1 LFDPAS
7 EFGNHINLPAD
18 FDEVDELA
26 APFGPLPPC
35 PKSSPSNSMKKIPE
49 EDESCSSSSANLSSI
64 PKTEVEVFEF
74 REVEASPAKPSKEAC
89 AQTNLSDGDQ
99 SPPGPAIQSEPT
111 APSPPPTNP
120 AAVRATN
127 PLLGC
132 SPSHKPSAAD
142 SVVKDLEVDDEDEDE
157 LEFPSEK
164 SSVCDCPAHVHDRES
179 PLLMAQVRDA
189 VRMSRTIKNS
199 LSEACRYDF

>member
-1 LFDPAS
+1 M
-7 EFGNHINLPAD
+7 
-18 FDEVDELA
+18 A

-49 EDESCSSSSANLSSI
+49 EDESCSTSSANISSI

-89 AQTNLSDGDQ
+89 AQTNLSDDQ
-99 SPPGPAIQSEPT
+99 SPPGPAIQSKPT
-111 APSPPPTNP
+111 APPLPTNQPAARPTNP
-120 AAVRATN
+120 
-127 PLLGC
+127 LGC
-132 SPSHKPSAAD
+132 SAPKPAAAD
-142 SVVKDLEVDDEDEDE
+142 PAAKELEVDDEDEDE

-179 PLLMAQVRDA
+179 PLLMAQADFSSA
-189 VRMSRTIKNS
+189 FDQFPPETGTSIGNYSYGCLMKKWS
-199 LSEACRYDF
+199 L

>member
-89 AQTNLSDGDQ
+89 AQTNLSDGDPV
-99 SPPGPAIQSEPT
+99 PPSNPNQLPRHLRRPIRQLSEQPIRYLVARPVINPQLPT
-111 APSPPPTNP
+111 AWSRIWRWMTRMRMNSSFPRR
-120 AAVRATN
+120 RAQCAIALRMCTTGN
-127 PLLGC
+127 LL
-132 SPSHKPSAAD
+132 S
-142 SVVKDLEVDDEDEDE
+142 
-157 LEFPSEK
+157 
-164 SSVCDCPAHVHDRES
+164 
-179 PLLMAQVRDA
+179 
-189 VRMSRTIKNS
+189 
-199 LSEACRYDF
+199 